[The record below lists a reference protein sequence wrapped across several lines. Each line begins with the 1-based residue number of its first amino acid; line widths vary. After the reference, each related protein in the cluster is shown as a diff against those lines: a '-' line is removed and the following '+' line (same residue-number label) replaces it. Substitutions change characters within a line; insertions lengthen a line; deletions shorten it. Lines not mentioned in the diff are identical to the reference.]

1 MFAIVTKSYELILK
15 TLSEF
20 NEIEKATIYGSRA
33 MGNFKPGSDIDLAIY
48 GKKITLETI
57 LKLKTK
63 LEQELPIPYYFDL
76 THYETLTNPEL
87 KKHIDEFGK
96 LFYPV

>member
-1 MFAIVTKSYELILK
+1 MFGIVPKSYELILK
-15 TLSEF
+15 TLSGFE
-20 NEIEKATIYGSRA
+20 EIEKAAIYGSRA
-33 MGNFKPGSDIDLAIY
+33 MGNFKPGSDIDLVIY
-48 GKKITLETI
+48 GINITPETV

-76 THYETLTNPEL
+76 THYETVSNLEL

-96 LFYPV
+96 VFYSA

>member
-1 MFAIVTKSYELILK
+1 MFGIVPKSYQLILK
-15 TLSEF
+15 TLSEYV
-20 NEIEKATIYGSRA
+20 EIEKAAIYGSRA
-33 MGNFKPGSDIDLAIY
+33 LGNYKPGSDIDLAIY
-48 GKKITLETI
+48 GNRITLETM

-76 THYETLTNPEL
+76 THYETISNSEL

-96 LFYPV
+96 LFYTA

>member
-1 MFAIVTKSYELILK
+1 MFGIVPKSYELILK
-15 TLSEF
+15 TLSDYE
-20 NEIEKATIYGSRA
+20 EIEKAAIYGSRA
-33 MGNFKPGSDIDLAIY
+33 MGNFKPGSDIDLVIY
-48 GKKITLETI
+48 GINITPETV

-76 THYETLTNPEL
+76 THYESVSNADI

-96 LFYPV
+96 VFYSA

>member
-1 MFAIVTKSYELILK
+1 MFGIVPKSYELILK

-20 NEIEKATIYGSRA
+20 KEIEKAAIYGSRA
-33 MGNFKPGSDIDLAIY
+33 MGNFKLGSDIDLVIY
-48 GKKITLETI
+48 GINITPQTV

-76 THYETLTNPEL
+76 THYETISNTDL
-87 KKHIDEFGK
+87 KKHIDEYGK
-96 LFYPV
+96 LFYSI

>member
-1 MFAIVTKSYELILK
+1 MFGIVPKSYELILK

-20 NEIEKATIYGSRA
+20 DEIEKAAIYGSRA
-33 MGNFKPGSDIDLAIY
+33 MGNFKQVSDIDLAIF
-48 GKKITLETI
+48 GNKITPETL

-76 THYETLTNPEL
+76 THYETISNSEL
-87 KKHIDEFGK
+87 KKLIDEFGK
-96 LFYPV
+96 VFYSE

>member
-1 MFAIVTKSYELILK
+1 MFGIAPKSYELILK
-15 TLSEF
+15 TLSGF
-20 NEIEKATIYGSRA
+20 KEIEKAAIYGSRA
-33 MGNFKPGSDIDLAIY
+33 MGNFKPGSDIDLAIF
-48 GKKITLETI
+48 GNKITPETV

-76 THYETLTNPEL
+76 THYDTISNSEL

-96 LFYPV
+96 VFYSA

>member
-1 MFAIVTKSYELILK
+1 MFGIVPKSYELILK
-15 TLSEF
+15 ALSEF
-20 NEIEKATIYGSRA
+20 DEIEKAAIYGSRA
-33 MGNFKPGSDIDLAIY
+33 MGNFKQGSDIDLAIF
-48 GKKITLETI
+48 GNKITPETL

-76 THYETLTNPEL
+76 THYETISNSEL

-96 LFYPV
+96 VFYSE

>member
-1 MFAIVTKSYELILK
+1 MFAILPKSYELILK
-15 TLSEF
+15 ALSEF
-20 NEIEKATIYGSRA
+20 NEIEKAAIYGSRA
-33 MGNFKPGSDIDLAIY
+33 MGNYKPGSDIDLVIY
-48 GKKITLETI
+48 GNKITPETI

-76 THYETLTNPEL
+76 TYYETVSNPEL

-96 LFYPV
+96 FFYPV